1 MKNLLTN
8 TKWLLTLILSFL
20 VGGYTFSQEVEVK
33 DTVINNATDT
43 LLKKE
48 QKFII
53 KKDKRNGNQESMTI
67 TINGDK
73 ILIDGKPVDQLKDQ
87 DIRIFK
93 GEPGDFVF
101 SGPGSSENGLMRLSP
116 HKNSIK
122 VISNRALLGVMTEK
136 TEKGAKI
143 TEVTKESAAEK
154 AGLKKE
160 DIIIKINDT
169 KITGPQDLRETIGKF
184 KPEEKIK
191 ITYLRN
197 AKEST
202 SIATL
207 SKSKT
212 ENLVINGEPFNFSFP
227 DQNFD
232 IPRKPFIS
240 FKPRLGLQIS
250 DIEEGT
256 GVKITGVDEESPAE
270 KAGLKEADI
279 IKEINGSSIKDVDD
293 LRSKIKDLKE
303 GDIYKVKYE
312 RGGKT
317 NTVDIKIP
325 KKLKTANL

>member
-1 MKNLLTN
+1 MKNMITN
-8 TKWLLTLILSFL
+8 TKWLFTFILFSL
-20 VGGYTFSQEVEVK
+20 LAGNTFSQEMELK
-33 DTVINNATDT
+33 DTAINNPNDT
-43 LLKKE
+43 LLKKG
-48 QKFII
+48 QRIII
-53 KKDKRNGNQESMTI
+53 KKDSRNGNQETI
-67 TINGDK
+67 TVTVNGDK
-73 ILIDGKPVDQLKDQ
+73 VLINGKPVDQINDK

-93 GEPGDFVF
+93 GEPGDFVL
-101 SGPGSSENGLMRLSP
+101 SGPGPDVNGLIRFSP
-116 HKNSIK
+116 HKSPIK
-122 VISNRALLGVMTEK
+122 SFSNRALLGVMTEK
-136 TEKGAKI
+136 TEKGARI

-160 DIIIKINDT
+160 DIITKVNDT
-169 KITGPQDLRETIGKF
+169 KITGPEDLRETIGKF

-202 SIATL
+202 ATATL
-207 SKSKT
+207 LKPKT

-232 IPRKPFIS
+232 FSNSFIS
-240 FKPRLGLQIS
+240 HKPRLGLQIS

-256 GVKITGVDEESPAE
+256 GVKVTGVDEESPAE
-270 KAGLKEADI
+270 KAGLKEEDI

-293 LRSKIKDLKE
+293 LRSRIKDLKE

-312 RGGKT
+312 RGGKA

>member
-1 MKNLLTN
+1 MKNMIIN
-8 TKWLLTLILSFL
+8 TKWLFTFILFSL
-20 VGGYTFSQEVEVK
+20 LAGNTFSQEMELK
-33 DTVINNATDT
+33 DTAINNPNDT
-43 LLKKE
+43 LLKKG
-48 QKFII
+48 QRIII
-53 KKDKRNGNQESMTI
+53 KKDSRNGNQETI
-67 TINGDK
+67 TVTVNGDK
-73 ILIDGKPVDQLKDQ
+73 VLINGKPVDQINDK

-93 GEPGDFVF
+93 GEPGDFEL
-101 SGPGSSENGLMRLSP
+101 SGPGPDVNGLIRFSP
-116 HKNSIK
+116 HKSPIK
-122 VISNRALLGVMTEK
+122 SFSNRALFGVMTEK
-136 TEKGAKI
+136 TEKGARI

-160 DIIIKINDT
+160 DIITKVNDT
-169 KITGPQDLRETIGKF
+169 KITGPEDLRETIGKF

-197 AKEST
+197 AKESIAT
-202 SIATL
+202 ATL
-207 SKSKT
+207 SKPKT
-212 ENLVINGEPFNFSFP
+212 ESLVINGEPFNFSFP

-232 IPRKPFIS
+232 FSNSFIS
-240 FKPRLGLQIS
+240 HKPRLGLQIS

-256 GVKITGVDEESPAE
+256 GVKVTGVDEESPAK
-270 KAGLKEADI
+270 KAGLKEEDI

-293 LRSKIKDLKE
+293 LRNRIKDLKE

>member
-1 MKNLLTN
+1 MKNMITN
-8 TKWLLTLILSFL
+8 TKWLFTFILFSL
-20 VGGYTFSQEVEVK
+20 LAGNTFSQEMELK
-33 DTVINNATDT
+33 DTSIKNPNDT
-43 LLKKE
+43 LLKKG
-48 QKFII
+48 QRIII
-53 KKDKRNGNQESMTI
+53 KKDSRNGNQETI
-67 TINGDK
+67 TVTVNGDK
-73 ILIDGKPVDQLKDQ
+73 VLINGKPVDQINDK

-93 GEPGDFVF
+93 GEPGDFVL
-101 SGPGSSENGLMRLSP
+101 SGPGPDVNGLIRFSP
-116 HKNSIK
+116 HKSPIK
-122 VISNRALLGVMTEK
+122 SFSNRALLGVMTEK
-136 TEKGAKI
+136 TEKGARI

-160 DIIIKINDT
+160 DIITKVNDT
-169 KITGPQDLRETIGKF
+169 KITGPEDLRETIGKF

-202 SIATL
+202 ATATL
-207 SKSKT
+207 LKPKT
-212 ENLVINGEPFNFSFP
+212 ENLIINGEPFNFSFP

-232 IPRKPFIS
+232 FSNSFIS
-240 FKPRLGLQIS
+240 HKPRLGLQIS

-256 GVKITGVDEESPAE
+256 GVKVTGVDEESPAE
-270 KAGLKEADI
+270 KAGLKEEDI

-293 LRSKIKDLKE
+293 LRSRIKDLKE

>member
-1 MKNLLTN
+1 MKKMITN
-8 TKWLLTLILSFL
+8 TKWFFTFIFFSLLA
-20 VGGYTFSQEVEVK
+20 GNTFSQEMELK
-33 DTVINNATDT
+33 DTAINNPNDT
-43 LLKKE
+43 LFKKG
-48 QKFII
+48 QRIII
-53 KKDKRNGNQESMTI
+53 KKDSRNGNQETI
-67 TINGDK
+67 TVTVNGDK
-73 ILIDGKPVDQLKDQ
+73 VLINGKPVDQINDK

-93 GEPGDFVF
+93 GEPGDFVL
-101 SGPGSSENGLMRLSP
+101 SGPGPDVNGLIRFSP
-116 HKNSIK
+116 HKSPIK
-122 VISNRALLGVMTEK
+122 SFSNRALLGVMTEK
-136 TEKGAKI
+136 TEKGARI

-160 DIIIKINDT
+160 DIITKVNDT
-169 KITGPQDLRETIGKF
+169 KITGPEDLRETIGKF

-202 SIATL
+202 ATATL
-207 SKSKT
+207 SKPKT

-232 IPRKPFIS
+232 FSNSFIS
-240 FKPRLGLQIS
+240 HKPRLGLQIS

-256 GVKITGVDEESPAE
+256 GVKVTGVDEESPAE
-270 KAGLKEADI
+270 KAGLKEEDI

-293 LRSKIKDLKE
+293 LRSRIKDLKE

>member
-1 MKNLLTN
+1 MKNMITN
-8 TKWLLTLILSFL
+8 TKWLFTFILFSL
-20 VGGYTFSQEVEVK
+20 LAGNTFSQEMELK
-33 DTVINNATDT
+33 DTSIKNPNDT
-43 LLKKE
+43 LLKKG
-48 QKFII
+48 QRIII
-53 KKDKRNGNQESMTI
+53 KKDSRNGNQETI
-67 TINGDK
+67 TVTVNGDK
-73 ILIDGKPVDQLKDQ
+73 VLINGKPVDQINDK

-93 GEPGDFVF
+93 GEPGDFVL
-101 SGPGSSENGLMRLSP
+101 SGPGPDVNGLIRFSP
-116 HKNSIK
+116 HKSPIK
-122 VISNRALLGVMTEK
+122 SFSNRALLGVITEK
-136 TEKGAKI
+136 TEKGARI

-160 DIIIKINDT
+160 DIIIKVNDT
-169 KITGPQDLRETIGKF
+169 KITGPEDLRETIGKF

-202 SIATL
+202 ATATL
-207 SKSKT
+207 LKPKT

-232 IPRKPFIS
+232 FSNSFIS
-240 FKPRLGLQIS
+240 HKPRLGLQIS

-256 GVKITGVDEESPAE
+256 GVKVTGVDEESPAE
-270 KAGLKEADI
+270 KAGLKEEDI

-293 LRSKIKDLKE
+293 LRSRIKDLKE

-312 RGGKT
+312 RGGKA

>member
-1 MKNLLTN
+1 MKKMITN
-8 TKWLLTLILSFL
+8 TKWLLTFILFSL
-20 VGGYTFSQEVEVK
+20 LAGNTFSQDVELK
-33 DTVINNATDT
+33 DTAINNPNDT
-43 LLKKE
+43 LLKKG
-48 QKFII
+48 QRIII
-53 KKDKRNGNQESMTI
+53 KKDSRDGKQETMTI

-73 ILIDGKPVDQLKDQ
+73 VLINGKSADQLGDK

-93 GEPGDFVF
+93 GEPGDFILY
-101 SGPGSSENGLMRLSP
+101 GPGTDENGLMRLSP
-116 HKNSIK
+116 HKSQIK
-122 VISNRALLGVMTEK
+122 PLSNRALLGVMTEK
-136 TEKGAKI
+136 SEKGAKI
-143 TEVTKESAAEK
+143 TEVTKKSAAEI

-160 DIIIKINDT
+160 DIITKINDT
-169 KITGPQDLRETIGKF
+169 KITGPEDLRETIGKF

-202 SIATL
+202 VTATL
-207 SKSKT
+207 SRPKT

-232 IPRKPFIS
+232 FSNSFIS
-240 FKPRLGLQIS
+240 HKPRLGLQIS

-256 GVKITGVDEESPAE
+256 GVKVTGVDEESPAE
-270 KAGLKEADI
+270 KAGLKEEDI

-293 LRSKIKDLKE
+293 LRSRIKDLKE

>member
-1 MKNLLTN
+1 MKKMITN
-8 TKWLLTLILSFL
+8 TKWLLTFILFSL
-20 VGGYTFSQEVEVK
+20 LAGNTFSQDVELK
-33 DTVINNATDT
+33 DTAINNPNDT
-43 LLKKE
+43 LLKKG
-48 QKFII
+48 QRIII
-53 KKDKRNGNQESMTI
+53 KKDSRDGKQETMTI

-73 ILIDGKPVDQLKDQ
+73 VLINGKSADQLGDK

-93 GEPGDFVF
+93 GEPGDFIL
-101 SGPGSSENGLMRLSP
+101 SGPGTDENGLMRLSP
-116 HKNSIK
+116 HKSQIK
-122 VISNRALLGVMTEK
+122 PLSNRALLGVMTEK
-136 TEKGAKI
+136 SEKGAKI
-143 TEVTKESAAEK
+143 TEVTKKSAAEI

-160 DIIIKINDT
+160 DIITKINDT
-169 KITGPQDLRETIGKF
+169 KITGPEDLRETIGKF

-202 SIATL
+202 VTATL
-207 SKSKT
+207 SRPKT

-232 IPRKPFIS
+232 FSNSFIS
-240 FKPRLGLQIS
+240 HKPRLGLQIS

-256 GVKITGVDEESPAE
+256 GVKVTGVDEESPAE
-270 KAGLKEADI
+270 KAGLKEEDI

-293 LRSKIKDLKE
+293 LRSRIKDLKE

>member
-1 MKNLLTN
+1 
-8 TKWLLTLILSFL
+8 
-20 VGGYTFSQEVEVK
+20 
-33 DTVINNATDT
+33 
-43 LLKKE
+43 
-48 QKFII
+48 
-53 KKDKRNGNQESMTI
+53 
-67 TINGDK
+67 
-73 ILIDGKPVDQLKDQ
+73 
-87 DIRIFK
+87 
-93 GEPGDFVF
+93 
-101 SGPGSSENGLMRLSP
+101 
-116 HKNSIK
+116 
-122 VISNRALLGVMTEK
+122 MTEK

-160 DIIIKINDT
+160 DIIIKINDI
-169 KITGPQDLRETIGKF
+169 KITGPEDLRETIGKF

-197 AKEST
+197 TKENT
-202 SIATL
+202 AIATL
-207 SKSKT
+207 SKPKT

-227 DQNFD
+227 DQNFNV
-232 IPRKPFIS
+232 PKKPFIS

-256 GVKITGVDEESPAE
+256 GVKVIGVDDESPAE
-270 KAGLKEADI
+270 KAGLKEEDI

-293 LRSKIKDLKE
+293 LRSRIKDLKE

-312 RGGKT
+312 RGGKS